1 MKSLIKNVKNKK
13 IIHSKQNE
21 TKRKKIFKYYW
32 NEIIKALIA
41 TK

>member
-1 MKSLIKNVKNKK
+1 MKSLTKNVKKKK
-13 IIHSKQNE
+13 IIHL
-21 TKRKKIFKYYW
+21 TKRKKTFKDYW